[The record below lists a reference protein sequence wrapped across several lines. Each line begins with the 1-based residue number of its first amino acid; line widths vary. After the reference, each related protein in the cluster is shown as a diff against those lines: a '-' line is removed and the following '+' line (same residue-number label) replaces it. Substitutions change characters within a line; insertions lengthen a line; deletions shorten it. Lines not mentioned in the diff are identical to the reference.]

1 MTAKKSLFNCFIN
14 AVLICFTWEVAIAQQ
29 SNEWPN
35 LHGTDRTNKSIETNL
50 LQEWPETGP
59 ALLWTATGLGE
70 GYSSVA
76 IAGGMKSMYTVL
88 EANTILVDGKLQPAP
103 MSLPRLLH
111 RLELMVTNDNL
122 QGWRRS
128 LVRWLKRTRRKYEN
142 QL

>member
-1 MTAKKSLFNCFIN
+1 
-14 AVLICFTWEVAIAQQ
+14 
-29 SNEWPN
+29 
-35 LHGTDRTNKSIETNL
+35 
-50 LQEWPETGP
+50 
-59 ALLWTATGLGE
+59 
-70 GYSSVA
+70 
-76 IAGGMKSMYTVL
+76 MYTVL

-111 RLELMVTNDNL
+111 RLELMVTNDDL